1 MPKLFLK
8 LKSPARHDDEGY
20 HLDVAWQIREN
31 DHLVR
36 ADGVTDFRG
45 LSDLIDPAADWLND
59 PANIVVFV
67 PAERVLSLRCEVP
80 GRSAGH
86 IRRALPF
93 VVEEFV
99 ATDIEAMHL
108 AHGPIRRGEPV
119 LVSLIDRL
127 LLEGWLEALSA
138 LGIKPGH
145 MLSEAELLP
154 LTEGG
159 ASLLFDG
166 DEVIVKTADQ
176 AASVDRDNLLLALGT
191 GEFRSVTV
199 INGSLTD
206 MERGQ
211 LAPEVE
217 VETLPSHADSAFE
230 YLIERWGEGVEG
242 LNLLQGS
249 YAPRKTRSP
258 GLERWRAVAVLAG
271 IWLVVALGGLTTQ
284 AFWAS
289 TRADALEEQSTS
301 LYREIFPGDQRITNV
316 RRQMQQK
323 LGERVDGTGA
333 SFTDYVGYL
342 AQGLDRNASILS
354 LSYTESR
361 NELGADL
368 LLKNYD
374 ELEHMKQRLGQL
386 GVEVEITSAEQQD
399 TGVRARLRLKGA

>member
-8 LKSPARHDDEGY
+8 LETPARRDEEGY

-31 DHLVR
+31 DNAVR

-45 LSDLIDPAADWLND
+45 LSDLIDPGSDWLND

-80 GRSAGH
+80 GRSTGQ

-119 LVSLIDRL
+119 PVSLIDRP
-127 LLEGWLEALSA
+127 LLEDWLEALAA
-138 LGIKPGH
+138 LGIKPGEL
-145 MLSEAELLP
+145 LSEAELMP
-154 LTEGG
+154 ITDGG
-159 ASLLFDG
+159 ATLLFDG
-166 DEVIVKTADQ
+166 DEVIVRTADQ
-176 AASVDRDNLLLALGT
+176 TASIDRDNLLLALGT
-191 GEFRSVTV
+191 GGLRKLTL

-211 LAPEVE
+211 LPPELD
-217 VETLPSHADSAFE
+217 VETVEGHAESAFE
-230 YLIERWGEGVEG
+230 CLIEWWAEGVAA
-242 LNLLQGS
+242 LNLLQGP

-271 IWLVVALGGLTTQ
+271 VWLALALVGLTTQ

-289 TRADALEEQSTS
+289 TRADALEAQSND
-301 LYREIFPGDQRITNV
+301 LYREIYPGEQRIINV

-323 LGERVDGTGA
+323 LGERVDGGGV

-342 AQGLDRNASILS
+342 AQGIDRNASILS
-354 LSYTESR
+354 LNYTESR

-374 ELEHMKQRLGQL
+374 ELERMKQRLGQL
-386 GVEVEITSAEQQD
+386 GVGVEITSAEQQD